1 MVGSTNARKK
11 GLTTTLQVRHLLPQS
26 LNACINGVN
35 SKLNL
40 LYEEGSGSLMKM
52 VQNELYSKAH
62 ANKLLYHS
70 SSLQDPLGRN
80 DINKVV
86 LDVVHHTP
94 QQLQKVLSNRA
105 AKTESLHEVTT
116 AAIDYLQV
124 RSTILKNSKA
134 MEVNIGRPRTPEVRR
149 IEVIN
154 LMLIKTSKEGCG
166 LTYRV

>member
-1 MVGSTNARKK
+1 
-11 GLTTTLQVRHLLPQS
+11 
-26 LNACINGVN
+26 
-35 SKLNL
+35 
-40 LYEEGSGSLMKM
+40 MKM

-70 SSLQDPLGRN
+70 PPLQDPLGRN
-80 DINKVV
+80 DINKFV

-116 AAIDYLQV
+116 AAVNCLQV
-124 RSTILKNSKA
+124 RNTIPRNSKV
-134 MEVNIGRPRTPEVRR
+134 MKVDIGRPRTLEVRD

-154 LMLIKTSKEGCG
+154 LRLIKTSKKGCG
-166 LTYRV
+166 LTHRVWNCGRTTAHLKLRRGSENWT